1 MKKTTEYCNIA
12 VVTTTSHPYGST
24 ESYAVNTFEGYFG
37 TGANGVIFV
46 IDRDLNEIYL
56 ACEGSTQR
64 TIPNSKCNSICDNTY
79 IYATSSHGL
88 RLFHLLYGNNRPGQ
102 HSPCRRTYITAL
114 RYISSIFIALA
125 AGMIFCFVYALSCQ
139 RAARLRATSSWVQHL
154 QR

>member
-64 TIPNSKCNSICDNTY
+64 TIPNSKCNSICDNT
-79 IYATSSHGL
+79 
-88 RLFHLLYGNNRPGQ
+88 
-102 HSPCRRTYITAL
+102 
-114 RYISSIFIALA
+114 
-125 AGMIFCFVYALSCQ
+125 
-139 RAARLRATSSWVQHL
+139 
-154 QR
+154 